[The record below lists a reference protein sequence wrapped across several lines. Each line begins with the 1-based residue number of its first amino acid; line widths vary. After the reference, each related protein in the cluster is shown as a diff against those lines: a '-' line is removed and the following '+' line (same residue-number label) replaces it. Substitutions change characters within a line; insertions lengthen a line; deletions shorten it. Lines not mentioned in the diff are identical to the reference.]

1 MAEQREW
8 AFSREESPDSL
19 SNNLN
24 IYEQQKIEPKAC
36 IAIIIKKW
44 EAMKNISIW
53 VNWISSNLWKE
64 KS

>member
-24 IYEQQKIEPKAC
+24 IYEQQKIEPKA
-36 IAIIIKKW
+36 
-44 EAMKNISIW
+44 
-53 VNWISSNLWKE
+53 L
-64 KS
+64 